1 MNIVIKLITSLP
13 VILIIMYFI
22 PILGIILSIFKI
34 IAFKNKRLSFSIALT
49 IIGVLLFIFDR
60 YDLQEYVTFVNLFE
74 YDILNYSKSLIILGV
89 CLILSSY
96 VLTTISSKLHNGIFK
111 YINKLEQMDYEI
123 SSKNDMKMKI
133 KQEKARNTH
142 HVKCPSCGADNLVS
156 DKISKCKYC
165 RKNLVN
171 KKYKE

>member
-13 VILIIMYFI
+13 VVLVFMYFI

-34 IAFKNKRLSFSIALT
+34 IAFKNKRLSFSIALI
-49 IIGVLLFIFDR
+49 IIGVLLFVFDR

-74 YDILNYSKSLIILGV
+74 YDILNYSKTLIILGV

-111 YINKLEQMDYEI
+111 YINKLEQIDYEI
-123 SSKNDMKMKI
+123 SSNNDIKMKI

-142 HVKCPSCGADNLVS
+142 YVKCPSCGADNLVS